1 MADLLVRR
9 ECNTDLSV
17 RDILPQQA
25 LRHGHDFGDARL
37 IVRSQQSRSVRDDKR
52 APGKSRQ
59 MREHGRRQDAP
70 AVAQYYFPTVILR
83 DQAGTNPFP
92 VEVRGSVHMCNKA
105 QRRAI
110 LIPRCGRN
118 DAVHVAGVGKAHCRD
133 AEFCHL
139 IAESLCQYQLA
150 GGRGNRCGFLV
161 AGRPK
166 CHVLQKAFICFHFRL
181 VLSLRVHR
189 SPLSPLLYP
198 MFTKKARLFCRSRRR
213 SQTRFPNRKPP
224 ARAMA
229 TLFQQGVFSNP
240 LHFPCRYGRMGRKNG
255 CNREEA
261 RL

>member
-1 MADLLVRR
+1 MPALSSAPSRVVPSV
-9 ECNTDLSV
+9 TISV
-17 RDILPQQA
+17 RPA
-25 LRHGHDFGDARL
+25 SPGRCGNTVGDR
-37 IVRSQQSRSVRDDKR
+37 
-52 APGKSRQ
+52 
-59 MREHGRRQDAP
+59 DAP

-83 DQAGTNPFP
+83 DQAGTDPFP

-105 QRRAI
+105 QCRAI

-150 GGRGNRCGFLV
+150 GSRGTVADSSSLV
-161 AGRPK
+161 VQNVTYCRRRSYA
-166 CHVLQKAFICFHFRL
+166 FHFRL

-198 MFTKKARLFCRSRRR
+198 MFTKKQGFFADRGGVA
-213 SQTRFPNRKPP
+213 KPDFRTGSP
-224 ARAMA
+224 R
-229 TLFQQGVFSNP
+229 QEQWQHCFSKEFFRIP
-240 LHFPCRYGRMGRKNG
+240 CIFLCRYGRMGRKNG